1 MESLEALWSVLVPP
15 PRACG
20 LEVGERVIVEGLQKV
35 RSGITV
41 TPVDKRIDPKAVVLK
56 GEGEDAQ

>member
-1 MESLEALWSVLVPP
+1 MWRIGAPGGPP